1 MDYKDALSTLTMSSK
16 TTKMLGVGLAAIAFL
31 LVTIPVFHTGVLYAD
46 SGDNDG
52 DQGDHDNNCD
62 HGDHDN
68 NCDHGD
74 HDNDNHDSDNE

>member
-16 TTKMLGVGLAAIAFL
+16 TTKMLGVGIAAIAFL
-31 LVTIPVFHTGVLYAD
+31 LVTIPVFHSGVLYAD

-62 HGDHDN
+62 HGNHENHNHNSN
-68 NCDHGD
+68 N
-74 HDNDNHDSDNE
+74 E

>member
-62 HGDHDN
+62 HGDHDS
-68 NCDHGD
+68 
-74 HDNDNHDSDNE
+74 DNHDSDNE

>member
-52 DQGDHDNNCD
+52 DHGDNNNNCD
-62 HGDHDN
+62 HGDGN
-68 NCDHGD
+68 
-74 HDNDNHDSDNE
+74 NDNHDSDNE